1 MEKDSASSTWW
12 TRLRRNRWAMLGL
25 FVIILLVFCA
35 VFAPMLS
42 PHDPNLQNLPNQYAK
57 PSKEHL
63 LGTDQYGRDV
73 LSRLLYGARISLSIG
88 FISITIAL
96 VSGGLIGAVAGYF
109 GGWVDAL
116 LMRALE
122 VLMAFPSILL
132 TITFVTVLGP
142 SLRNAM
148 IAIGF
153 VTIPGYARVVR
164 GTVISVKER
173 EFVEAARAQG
183 LTHSMILMREIV
195 PNILSPVIVLSTLDV
210 AGAILDAA
218 ALGFLGLGAQPP
230 TAEWGSMLSSARQSL
245 YNAPWLAT
253 YPGLAIMITVL
264 AFNLLGDGL
273 RDALDPRMK
282 L

>member
-1 MEKDSASSTWW
+1 MEIKHDTSTWW
-12 TRLRRNRWAMLGL
+12 ARLRRNKWAMLGL
-25 FVIILLVFCA
+25 SIIVLLIVCA
-35 VFAPMLS
+35 VFAPLLS
-42 PHDPNLQNLPNQYAK
+42 PYDPNEQNLPNQYAK
-57 PSKEHL
+57 PSREHL

-73 LSRLLYGARISLSIG
+73 LSRLLYGARISLSVG
-88 FISITIAL
+88 FISISIAL

-142 SLRNAM
+142 NLRNAM
-148 IAIGF
+148 IAIGI

-164 GTVISVKER
+164 GSVISVKER

-183 LTHSMILMREIV
+183 LTHSTILAREIV
-195 PNILSPVIVLSTLDV
+195 PNILSPIIVLSTLDV
-210 AGAILDAA
+210 AGAILDTA

-230 TAEWGSMLSSARQSL
+230 TAEWGSMLSAAKQSL

-253 YPGLAIMITVL
+253 YPGIAIMITVL